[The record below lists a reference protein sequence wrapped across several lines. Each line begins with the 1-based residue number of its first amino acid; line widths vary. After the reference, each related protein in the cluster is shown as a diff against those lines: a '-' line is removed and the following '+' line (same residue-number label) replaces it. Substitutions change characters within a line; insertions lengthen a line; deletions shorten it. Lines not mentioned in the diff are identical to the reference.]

1 MELSLAQKALIHF
14 LKKFDLERETILVIT
29 LMLSRSERGME
40 AFIYV
45 SQHAQITKQE
55 EFLKLASL
63 IAEDL
68 PSEERTGEVFD
79 PPIRIKVKH

>member
-1 MELSLAQKALIHF
+1 MELTIAQEALIHF
-14 LKKFDLERETILVIT
+14 LKKFDLERESILVIA
-29 LMLSRSERGME
+29 LMLSKSERGME

-55 EFLKLASL
+55 EFLKLAVL

-68 PSEERTGEVFD
+68 PLEEHVGT
-79 PPIRIKVKH
+79 PMNLRIKHK

>member
-1 MELSLAQKALIHF
+1 MNLTLHQEAIIHF
-14 LKKFDLERETILVIT
+14 LKKFDLERDAILVIT
-29 LMLSRSERGME
+29 LMLSKRERGME

-55 EFLKLASL
+55 EFLKLAVL

-68 PSEERTGEVFD
+68 PLEERVGT
-79 PPIRIKVKH
+79 PMNLRIKH